1 MCNTCKKTNAD
12 LAEGNTLEEQKK
24 ARAPQLV
31 IRRERANKRPQEGLV
46 ATSRQPRASSQ
57 QRARED
63 APLRKTAA
71 PSEAP
76 ATQHSSKMSDRPQG
90 GGGKRR
96 NTNAQQRREE
106 AEAEDDEVVEAG
118 TFQRASQEKL
128 RKRRIVSVSGRF
140 KSRSTPQMQAP
151 PALSSGTQPTV
162 GAKPKQGCRRDGGHR
177 GRRQGRGHLRER
189 QADGAAAGAGPEVFR
204 IELSEAGGGNPA
216 RLVHQ
221 CPGARADGT
230 IISLRRRLVLPRV
243 ADVFLSPMA
252 ETPVVSKSSAD
263 KMEACNRA
271 FLKWVR
277 RQAQNKPATPW
288 TAGVR
293 DYLAHV
299 AKPRAA
305 RPGAAPSAPAA
316 SKPFAFPA
324 APAPAAGCKAV
335 QLRRAR
341 ARRHRKP
348 AFNFGAPP
356 PKADAPKP
364 AFSFGAAPPST
375 SAFNF
380 GGAAPAP
387 AAKEDDA
394 MPKEE
399 RVAVAKADDG
409 DETTAFESRC
419 ALRRYDKPEGEKP
432 QWRDLGKGQLRV
444 TRHKTTGAAR
454 VVVRN
459 DVGKVVLNFSLSE
472 KMSLVKTATGVG
484 CTAQLQTGGGL
495 AGRAKQ
501 SCWRTAKLERRRVI
515 APFRRRR
522 SSRPI
527 SDRNPLESR
536 KRYFAIFVV
545 GLDGRGKPVFSWL
558 ISILPRLSSHVAGRS
573 PPGAAHQHGRR
584 QHLQGLRH
592 GLQGELLRHLQGGQ

>member
-1 MCNTCKKTNAD
+1 
-12 LAEGNTLEEQKK
+12 
-24 ARAPQLV
+24 
-31 IRRERANKRPQEGLV
+31 
-46 ATSRQPRASSQ
+46 
-57 QRARED
+57 
-63 APLRKTAA
+63 
-71 PSEAP
+71 
-76 ATQHSSKMSDRPQG
+76 MSDRPQG

-162 GAKPKQGCRRDGGHR
+162 AAKPKQGYVAMEGIG
-177 GRRQGRGHLRER
+177 
-189 QADGAAAGAGPEVFR
+189 AGAKGAGIFANVKLTAPPPAPGQKSSG
-204 IELSEAGGGNPA
+204 LSFPKPAGGNPFA
-216 RLVHQ
+216 SF
-221 CPGARADGT
+221 
-230 IISLRRRLVLPRV
+230 ISAP
-243 ADVFLSPMA
+243 APAPTAPSSAFGGGSSFLASPTSSSAPMA
-252 ETPVVSKSSAD
+252 ETPVLTKSSED

-299 AKPRAA
+299 AKLESSAPA
-305 RPGAAPSAPAA
+305 AAPSAPAA

-324 APAPAAGCKAV
+324 APAPAPAAKPFNFGAPAKPA
-335 QLRRAR
+335 APP
-341 ARRHRKP
+341 KP

-380 GGAAPAP
+380 GGAPAPAP
-387 AAKEDDA
+387 SSKEDDA

-472 KMSLVKTATGVG
+472 KMSLVKTKAGVAVTAATADGPR
-484 CTAQLQTGGGL
+484 QYLL
-495 AGRAKQ
+495 
-501 SCWRTAKLERRRVI
+501 RTREPLEAAHVVPAKL
-515 APFRRRR
+515 
-522 SSRPI
+522 
-527 SDRNPLESR
+527 
-536 KRYFAIFVV
+536 
-545 GLDGRGKPVFSWL
+545 G
-558 ISILPRLSSHVAGRS
+558 
-573 PPGAAHQHGRR
+573 
-584 QHLQGLRH
+584 
-592 GLQGELLRHLQGGQ
+592 

>member
-1 MCNTCKKTNAD
+1 
-12 LAEGNTLEEQKK
+12 
-24 ARAPQLV
+24 
-31 IRRERANKRPQEGLV
+31 
-46 ATSRQPRASSQ
+46 
-57 QRARED
+57 
-63 APLRKTAA
+63 
-71 PSEAP
+71 
-76 ATQHSSKMSDRPQG
+76 MSDRPQG

-162 GAKPKQGCRRDGGHR
+162 AAKPKQGYVAMEGIG
-177 GRRQGRGHLRER
+177 
-189 QADGAAAGAGPEVFR
+189 AGAKGAGIFANVKLTAPPPAPGQKSSG
-204 IELSEAGGGNPA
+204 LSFPKPAGGNPFA
-216 RLVHQ
+216 SF
-221 CPGARADGT
+221 
-230 IISLRRRLVLPRV
+230 ISAP
-243 ADVFLSPMA
+243 APAPTAPSSAFGGGSSFLASPTSSSAPMA
-252 ETPVVSKSSAD
+252 ETPVVTKSSAD

-299 AKPRAA
+299 AKLESSAPA
-305 RPGAAPSAPAA
+305 AAPSAPAA

-324 APAPAAGCKAV
+324 APAPAPAAKPFNFGAPAKPA
-335 QLRRAR
+335 APP
-341 ARRHRKP
+341 KP
-348 AFNFGAPP
+348 AFNFGAP

-364 AFSFGAAPPST
+364 AFSFGAAPPAA

-380 GGAAPAP
+380 GGAAPKAP

-459 DVGKVVLNFSLSE
+459 DVGKVVLNFALSE
-472 KMSLVKTATGVG
+472 KMSLVKTKAGVAVTAATADGPKQYLLR
-484 CTAQLQTGGGL
+484 TREPLEASHL
-495 AGRAKQ
+495 AP
-501 SCWRTAKLERRRVI
+501 AKLE
-515 APFRRRR
+515 
-522 SSRPI
+522 
-527 SDRNPLESR
+527 
-536 KRYFAIFVV
+536 
-545 GLDGRGKPVFSWL
+545 
-558 ISILPRLSSHVAGRS
+558 
-573 PPGAAHQHGRR
+573 
-584 QHLQGLRH
+584 
-592 GLQGELLRHLQGGQ
+592 

>member
-1 MCNTCKKTNAD
+1 
-12 LAEGNTLEEQKK
+12 
-24 ARAPQLV
+24 
-31 IRRERANKRPQEGLV
+31 
-46 ATSRQPRASSQ
+46 
-57 QRARED
+57 
-63 APLRKTAA
+63 
-71 PSEAP
+71 
-76 ATQHSSKMSDRPQG
+76 MSDRPQG

-162 GAKPKQGCRRDGGHR
+162 AAKPKQGYVAMEGIG
-177 GRRQGRGHLRER
+177 
-189 QADGAAAGAGPEVFR
+189 AGAKGAGIFANVKLTAPPPAPGQKSSG
-204 IELSEAGGGNPA
+204 LSFPKPAGGNPFA
-216 RLVHQ
+216 SF
-221 CPGARADGT
+221 
-230 IISLRRRLVLPRV
+230 ISAP
-243 ADVFLSPMA
+243 APAPTAPSSAFGGGSSFLASPTSSSAPMA
-252 ETPVVSKSSAD
+252 ETPVVTKSSAD

-299 AKPRAA
+299 AKLESSAPA
-305 RPGAAPSAPAA
+305 AAPSAPAA

-324 APAPAAGCKAV
+324 APAPAPAAKPFNFGAPAKPA
-335 QLRRAR
+335 APP
-341 ARRHRKP
+341 KP

-380 GGAAPAP
+380 GGAPAPAP
-387 AAKEDDA
+387 SSKEDDA

-472 KMSLVKTATGVG
+472 KMSLVKTKAGVAVTAATADGPR
-484 CTAQLQTGGGL
+484 QYLL
-495 AGRAKQ
+495 
-501 SCWRTAKLERRRVI
+501 RTREPLEAAHVAPAKL
-515 APFRRRR
+515 
-522 SSRPI
+522 
-527 SDRNPLESR
+527 
-536 KRYFAIFVV
+536 
-545 GLDGRGKPVFSWL
+545 G
-558 ISILPRLSSHVAGRS
+558 
-573 PPGAAHQHGRR
+573 
-584 QHLQGLRH
+584 
-592 GLQGELLRHLQGGQ
+592 

>member
-1 MCNTCKKTNAD
+1 
-12 LAEGNTLEEQKK
+12 
-24 ARAPQLV
+24 
-31 IRRERANKRPQEGLV
+31 
-46 ATSRQPRASSQ
+46 
-57 QRARED
+57 
-63 APLRKTAA
+63 
-71 PSEAP
+71 
-76 ATQHSSKMSDRPQG
+76 MSDRPQG

-162 GAKPKQGCRRDGGHR
+162 AAKPKQGYVAMEGIG
-177 GRRQGRGHLRER
+177 
-189 QADGAAAGAGPEVFR
+189 AGAKGAGIFANVKLTAPPPAPGQKSSG
-204 IELSEAGGGNPA
+204 LSFPKPAGGNPFA
-216 RLVHQ
+216 SF
-221 CPGARADGT
+221 
-230 IISLRRRLVLPRV
+230 ISAP
-243 ADVFLSPMA
+243 APATTAPSSAFGGGSSFLASPTSSSAPMA
-252 ETPVVSKSSAD
+252 ETPVVTKSSAD

-277 RQAQNKPATPW
+277 RQAANKPATPW

-299 AKPRAA
+299 AKLESSTPA
-305 RPGAAPSAPAA
+305 AAPSAPAA

-324 APAPAAGCKAV
+324 AAPAPAAA
-335 QLRRAR
+335 
-341 ARRHRKP
+341 KP
-348 AFNFGAPP
+348 FSFSNAPAPAPASKPFSFGAPP

-364 AFSFGAAPPST
+364 AFSFGAAPPT
-375 SAFNF
+375 ASAFNF
-380 GGAAPAP
+380 GSAPAP
-387 AAKEDDA
+387 APSSKEDDA

-472 KMSLVKTATGVG
+472 KMSLVKTKAGVAVTAATADGPKQYLLR
-484 CTAQLQTGGGL
+484 TREPLEASHL
-495 AGRAKQ
+495 AP
-501 SCWRTAKLERRRVI
+501 AKLE
-515 APFRRRR
+515 
-522 SSRPI
+522 
-527 SDRNPLESR
+527 
-536 KRYFAIFVV
+536 
-545 GLDGRGKPVFSWL
+545 
-558 ISILPRLSSHVAGRS
+558 
-573 PPGAAHQHGRR
+573 
-584 QHLQGLRH
+584 
-592 GLQGELLRHLQGGQ
+592 

>member
-1 MCNTCKKTNAD
+1 
-12 LAEGNTLEEQKK
+12 
-24 ARAPQLV
+24 
-31 IRRERANKRPQEGLV
+31 
-46 ATSRQPRASSQ
+46 
-57 QRARED
+57 
-63 APLRKTAA
+63 
-71 PSEAP
+71 
-76 ATQHSSKMSDRPQG
+76 MSDRPQG

-106 AEAEDDEVVEAG
+106 AEADDDEVVEAG

-151 PALSSGTQPTV
+151 PALDAGTKPTV
-162 GAKPKQGCRRDGGHR
+162 AAKPKQGYVAMEGIG
-177 GRRQGRGHLRER
+177 
-189 QADGAAAGAGPEVFR
+189 AGAKG
-204 IELSEAGGGNPA
+204 AGIFANVKLTAPAPAPGQASTGLGFPKPAGGNPFA
-216 RLVHQ
+216 SFIGAPAPAPATTAF
-221 CPGARADGT
+221 PGFGT
-230 IISLRRRLVLPRV
+230 SAP
-243 ADVFLSPMA
+243 APSAFGGGSSFLASPSNATKPMA
-252 ETPVVSKSSAD
+252 ETPVVTKSSAD

-299 AKPRAA
+299 AKLESSAP
-305 RPGAAPSAPAA
+305 APSAPAA
-316 SKPFAFPA
+316 SKPIAFPAA
-324 APAPAAGCKAV
+324 APAPAAAKPFSFGAPAKPEAPP
-335 QLRRAR
+335 
-341 ARRHRKP
+341 KP

-380 GGAAPAP
+380 GSAPAPAP
-387 AAKEDDA
+387 AAKDDDA

-444 TRHKTTGAAR
+444 TRHKVTNAAR

-472 KMSLVKTATGVG
+472 KMSLVKTKAGVAVTAATADGP
-484 CTAQLQTGGGL
+484 
-495 AGRAKQ
+495 KQ
-501 SCWRTAKLERRRVI
+501 YLLRTREPLEAAHVAPAKL
-515 APFRRRR
+515 
-522 SSRPI
+522 
-527 SDRNPLESR
+527 
-536 KRYFAIFVV
+536 
-545 GLDGRGKPVFSWL
+545 G
-558 ISILPRLSSHVAGRS
+558 
-573 PPGAAHQHGRR
+573 
-584 QHLQGLRH
+584 
-592 GLQGELLRHLQGGQ
+592 

>member
-1 MCNTCKKTNAD
+1 
-12 LAEGNTLEEQKK
+12 
-24 ARAPQLV
+24 
-31 IRRERANKRPQEGLV
+31 
-46 ATSRQPRASSQ
+46 
-57 QRARED
+57 
-63 APLRKTAA
+63 
-71 PSEAP
+71 
-76 ATQHSSKMSDRPQG
+76 MSDRPQG

-106 AEAEDDEVVEAG
+106 AEADDDEVVEAG

-162 GAKPKQGCRRDGGHR
+162 AAKPKQGYVAMEGIG
-177 GRRQGRGHLRER
+177 
-189 QADGAAAGAGPEVFR
+189 AGAKGAGIFANVKLTAPPPAPGQKSSG
-204 IELSEAGGGNPA
+204 LSFPKPAGGNPFA
-216 RLVHQ
+216 SF
-221 CPGARADGT
+221 
-230 IISLRRRLVLPRV
+230 ISAP
-243 ADVFLSPMA
+243 APAPTAPSSAFGGGSSFLASPTSSSAPMA
-252 ETPVVSKSSAD
+252 ETPVVTKSSAD

-299 AKPRAA
+299 AKLESSAPA
-305 RPGAAPSAPAA
+305 AAPSAPAA

-324 APAPAAGCKAV
+324 AAPAPAAA
-335 QLRRAR
+335 
-341 ARRHRKP
+341 KP
-348 AFNFGAPP
+348 FSFGAPAPAPAAKAFNFGAPP

-380 GGAAPAP
+380 GGAPAPAP
-387 AAKEDDA
+387 AAKDDDA

-432 QWRDLGKGQLRV
+432 QWRDLGKGQLRI
-444 TRHKTTGAAR
+444 TRHKTTGASR

-472 KMSLVKTATGVG
+472 KMSLVKTKAGVAVTAATADGP
-484 CTAQLQTGGGL
+484 
-495 AGRAKQ
+495 KQ
-501 SCWRTAKLERRRVI
+501 YLLRTREPLEAAHVAPAKL
-515 APFRRRR
+515 
-522 SSRPI
+522 
-527 SDRNPLESR
+527 
-536 KRYFAIFVV
+536 
-545 GLDGRGKPVFSWL
+545 G
-558 ISILPRLSSHVAGRS
+558 
-573 PPGAAHQHGRR
+573 
-584 QHLQGLRH
+584 
-592 GLQGELLRHLQGGQ
+592 

>member
-1 MCNTCKKTNAD
+1 
-12 LAEGNTLEEQKK
+12 
-24 ARAPQLV
+24 
-31 IRRERANKRPQEGLV
+31 
-46 ATSRQPRASSQ
+46 
-57 QRARED
+57 
-63 APLRKTAA
+63 
-71 PSEAP
+71 
-76 ATQHSSKMSDRPQG
+76 MSDRPQG

-140 KSRSTPQMQAP
+140 KSKSTPQMQAP
-151 PALSSGTQPTV
+151 PALDAGTKPTV
-162 GAKPKQGCRRDGGHR
+162 AAKPKQGYVAMEGIG
-177 GRRQGRGHLRER
+177 
-189 QADGAAAGAGPEVFR
+189 AGAKGAGIFANVKLTAPPPAPGQKSSG
-204 IELSEAGGGNPA
+204 LSFPKPAGGNPFA
-216 RLVHQ
+216 SF
-221 CPGARADGT
+221 
-230 IISLRRRLVLPRV
+230 ISAP
-243 ADVFLSPMA
+243 APAPTAPSSAFGGGSSFLASPSNATKPMA
-252 ETPVVSKSSAD
+252 ETPIIKSSAD
-263 KMEACNRA
+263 KLEACNRA

-299 AKPRAA
+299 AKLESSAPV
-305 RPGAAPSAPAA
+305 AAPSAPAA

-324 APAPAAGCKAV
+324 APAPAPASKPFSFGAPAKPEA
-335 QLRRAR
+335 AP
-341 ARRHRKP
+341 KP

-380 GGAAPAP
+380 GGAPAPAP
-387 AAKEDDA
+387 SSKEDDA

-432 QWRDLGKGQLRV
+432 QWRDLGKGQLRI

-459 DVGKVVLNFSLSE
+459 DVGKVVLNFALSE
-472 KMSLVKTATGVG
+472 KMSLVKTKAGVAVTAATADGPKQYLLR
-484 CTAQLQTGGGL
+484 TREPLEASHL
-495 AGRAKQ
+495 AP
-501 SCWRTAKLERRRVI
+501 AKLE
-515 APFRRRR
+515 
-522 SSRPI
+522 
-527 SDRNPLESR
+527 
-536 KRYFAIFVV
+536 
-545 GLDGRGKPVFSWL
+545 
-558 ISILPRLSSHVAGRS
+558 
-573 PPGAAHQHGRR
+573 
-584 QHLQGLRH
+584 
-592 GLQGELLRHLQGGQ
+592 

>member
-1 MCNTCKKTNAD
+1 
-12 LAEGNTLEEQKK
+12 
-24 ARAPQLV
+24 
-31 IRRERANKRPQEGLV
+31 
-46 ATSRQPRASSQ
+46 
-57 QRARED
+57 
-63 APLRKTAA
+63 
-71 PSEAP
+71 
-76 ATQHSSKMSDRPQG
+76 MSDRPQG

-162 GAKPKQGCRRDGGHR
+162 AAKPKQGYVAMEGIG
-177 GRRQGRGHLRER
+177 
-189 QADGAAAGAGPEVFR
+189 AGAKGAGIFANVKLTAPPPAPGQASTG
-204 IELSEAGGGNPA
+204 LSFPKPAGGNPFA
-216 RLVHQ
+216 SFVSAPAPAPATTAF
-221 CPGARADGT
+221 PGFGT
-230 IISLRRRLVLPRV
+230 SAP
-243 ADVFLSPMA
+243 APSAFGGGSSFLASPSNSTKPMA
-252 ETPVVSKSSAD
+252 ETPVVTKSSAD

-299 AKPRAA
+299 AKLESSAPA
-305 RPGAAPSAPAA
+305 AAPSAPAA

-324 APAPAAGCKAV
+324 AAPAPAPAAKPFNFGAPAKPEAPP
-335 QLRRAR
+335 
-341 ARRHRKP
+341 KP

-472 KMSLVKTATGVG
+472 KMSLVKTKAGVAVTAATADGP
-484 CTAQLQTGGGL
+484 
-495 AGRAKQ
+495 KQ
-501 SCWRTAKLERRRVI
+501 YLLRTREPLEAAHVAPAKL
-515 APFRRRR
+515 
-522 SSRPI
+522 
-527 SDRNPLESR
+527 
-536 KRYFAIFVV
+536 
-545 GLDGRGKPVFSWL
+545 G
-558 ISILPRLSSHVAGRS
+558 
-573 PPGAAHQHGRR
+573 
-584 QHLQGLRH
+584 
-592 GLQGELLRHLQGGQ
+592 

>member
-1 MCNTCKKTNAD
+1 
-12 LAEGNTLEEQKK
+12 
-24 ARAPQLV
+24 
-31 IRRERANKRPQEGLV
+31 
-46 ATSRQPRASSQ
+46 
-57 QRARED
+57 
-63 APLRKTAA
+63 
-71 PSEAP
+71 
-76 ATQHSSKMSDRPQG
+76 MSDRPQG

-106 AEAEDDEVVEAG
+106 AEADDDEVVEAG

-162 GAKPKQGCRRDGGHR
+162 AAKPKQGYVAMEGIG
-177 GRRQGRGHLRER
+177 
-189 QADGAAAGAGPEVFR
+189 AGAKGAGIFANVKLTAPPPAPGQKSSG
-204 IELSEAGGGNPA
+204 LSFPKPAGGNPFA
-216 RLVHQ
+216 SF
-221 CPGARADGT
+221 
-230 IISLRRRLVLPRV
+230 ISAP
-243 ADVFLSPMA
+243 APAPTAPSSAFGGGSSFLASPTSSSAPMA
-252 ETPVVSKSSAD
+252 ETPVVTKSSAD

-299 AKPRAA
+299 AKLESSAPV
-305 RPGAAPSAPAA
+305 AAPSAPAA

-324 APAPAAGCKAV
+324 APAPAPAAKPFNFGAPAKPEAPS
-335 QLRRAR
+335 
-341 ARRHRKP
+341 KP

-380 GGAAPAP
+380 GGAPAPKAPAN
-387 AAKEDDA
+387 EDDA

-399 RVAVAKADDG
+399 RVAVQKADDG

-472 KMSLVKTATGVG
+472 KMSLVKTKAGVAVTAATADGPR
-484 CTAQLQTGGGL
+484 QYLL
-495 AGRAKQ
+495 
-501 SCWRTAKLERRRVI
+501 RTREPLEAAHVAPAKL
-515 APFRRRR
+515 
-522 SSRPI
+522 
-527 SDRNPLESR
+527 
-536 KRYFAIFVV
+536 
-545 GLDGRGKPVFSWL
+545 G
-558 ISILPRLSSHVAGRS
+558 
-573 PPGAAHQHGRR
+573 
-584 QHLQGLRH
+584 
-592 GLQGELLRHLQGGQ
+592 

>member
-1 MCNTCKKTNAD
+1 
-12 LAEGNTLEEQKK
+12 
-24 ARAPQLV
+24 
-31 IRRERANKRPQEGLV
+31 
-46 ATSRQPRASSQ
+46 
-57 QRARED
+57 
-63 APLRKTAA
+63 
-71 PSEAP
+71 
-76 ATQHSSKMSDRPQG
+76 MSDRPQG

-106 AEAEDDEVVEAG
+106 AEADDDEVVEAG

-162 GAKPKQGCRRDGGHR
+162 AAKPKQGYVAMEGIG
-177 GRRQGRGHLRER
+177 
-189 QADGAAAGAGPEVFR
+189 AGAKGAGIFANVKLTAPPPAPGQKSSG
-204 IELSEAGGGNPA
+204 LSFPKPAGGNPFA
-216 RLVHQ
+216 SF
-221 CPGARADGT
+221 
-230 IISLRRRLVLPRV
+230 ISAP
-243 ADVFLSPMA
+243 APAPTAPSSAFGGGSSFLASPTSSSAPMA
-252 ETPVVSKSSAD
+252 ETPVVTKSSAD

-299 AKPRAA
+299 AKLESSAPV
-305 RPGAAPSAPAA
+305 AAPSAPAA

-324 APAPAAGCKAV
+324 APAPAPAAKPFNFGAPAKPEAPS
-335 QLRRAR
+335 
-341 ARRHRKP
+341 KP
-348 AFNFGAPP
+348 AFNFGAP

-380 GGAAPAP
+380 GGAPAPKAPAN
-387 AAKEDDA
+387 EDDA

-399 RVAVAKADDG
+399 RVAVQKADDG

-472 KMSLVKTATGVG
+472 KMSLVKTKAGVAVTAATADGPR
-484 CTAQLQTGGGL
+484 QYLL
-495 AGRAKQ
+495 
-501 SCWRTAKLERRRVI
+501 RTREPLEAAHVAPAKL
-515 APFRRRR
+515 
-522 SSRPI
+522 
-527 SDRNPLESR
+527 
-536 KRYFAIFVV
+536 
-545 GLDGRGKPVFSWL
+545 G
-558 ISILPRLSSHVAGRS
+558 
-573 PPGAAHQHGRR
+573 
-584 QHLQGLRH
+584 
-592 GLQGELLRHLQGGQ
+592 

>member
-1 MCNTCKKTNAD
+1 
-12 LAEGNTLEEQKK
+12 
-24 ARAPQLV
+24 
-31 IRRERANKRPQEGLV
+31 
-46 ATSRQPRASSQ
+46 
-57 QRARED
+57 
-63 APLRKTAA
+63 
-71 PSEAP
+71 
-76 ATQHSSKMSDRPQG
+76 MSDRPQG

-162 GAKPKQGCRRDGGHR
+162 AAKPKQGYVAMEGIG
-177 GRRQGRGHLRER
+177 
-189 QADGAAAGAGPEVFR
+189 AGAKGAGIFANVKLTAPPPAPGQKSSG
-204 IELSEAGGGNPA
+204 LSFPKPAGGNPFA
-216 RLVHQ
+216 SF
-221 CPGARADGT
+221 
-230 IISLRRRLVLPRV
+230 ISAP
-243 ADVFLSPMA
+243 APAPTAPSSAFGGGSSFLASPTSSSAPMA
-252 ETPVVSKSSAD
+252 ETPVVTKSSAD

-299 AKPRAA
+299 AKLESSAPV
-305 RPGAAPSAPAA
+305 AAPSAPAA

-324 APAPAAGCKAV
+324 AAPAPAAA
-335 QLRRAR
+335 
-341 ARRHRKP
+341 KP
-348 AFNFGAPP
+348 FSFSNAPAPAPASKPFSFGAPP

-364 AFSFGAAPPST
+364 AFSFGAAPPT
-375 SAFNF
+375 ASAFNF
-380 GGAAPAP
+380 GSAPAP
-387 AAKEDDA
+387 APSSKEDDA

-472 KMSLVKTATGVG
+472 KMSLVKTKAGVAVTAATADGPKQYLLR
-484 CTAQLQTGGGL
+484 TREPLEASHL
-495 AGRAKQ
+495 AP
-501 SCWRTAKLERRRVI
+501 AKLE
-515 APFRRRR
+515 
-522 SSRPI
+522 
-527 SDRNPLESR
+527 
-536 KRYFAIFVV
+536 
-545 GLDGRGKPVFSWL
+545 
-558 ISILPRLSSHVAGRS
+558 
-573 PPGAAHQHGRR
+573 
-584 QHLQGLRH
+584 
-592 GLQGELLRHLQGGQ
+592 